1 MDRRSYSKDCREKC
15 LSFRNPEESGWPRS
29 SAALKSMKV
38 NGKVM
43 EVEVEVGVQL
53 SEVNE
58 WGVAEHGKEDRQ

>member
-1 MDRRSYSKDCREKC
+1 M
-15 LSFRNPEESGWPRS
+15 SFRNPEESGWPRS